1 VLRLFKEINMK
12 NILIIIFNKIE
23 RLFAEIKS
31 EAGITLIEMTITIA
45 IIAILGIV
53 VAPRLF
59 EIPQKARVTAAKQQ
73 IQLFELALSQY
84 DSDNGTFPTT
94 EQGLEALV
102 KKPANAE
109 LNKYN
114 ERGYIQK
121 IPKDPWGKDYI
132 YISPGTHGNDY
143 EIMSY
148 GADGQEGGE
157 GKNADIKSWE

>member
-1 VLRLFKEINMK
+1 MK
-12 NILIIIFNKIE
+12 SILIIIFNKIKS
-23 RLFAEIKS
+23 LCAEIKS

-53 VAPRLF
+53 VVPRLL

-73 IQLFELALSQY
+73 IQLFELTLTQY
-84 DSDNGTFPTT
+84 EADNGSYPTT
-94 EQGLEALV
+94 EQGLDALV
-102 KKPANAE
+102 KKPAGAE

-121 IPKDPWGKDYI
+121 IPKDPWGKDYV
-132 YISPGTHGNDY
+132 YRCPGTQGNDY

-157 GKNADIKSWE
+157 GKNADIKSWD